1 MTNFEKLGVFY
12 LGRTVDT
19 DSTSSEATPLL
30 YDSQDLTTHAVC
42 IGMTGSG
49 KTGLGIGLIEE
60 AAIDGIPSILID
72 PKGDLGNLLLT
83 FPNLSPADFRP
94 WVDEGEAA
102 RKQMTP
108 DEFATHTAAVW
119 KKGLAQW
126 GQDGERIA
134 RLKASADFA
143 IYTPA
148 SKAGLPLSILSSL
161 DAPPPGFADDA
172 TAMRDRVSSAVTG
185 LLALIGVEADPLQ
198 SREHILL
205 SFIVDREWRAGRNLD
220 LTSLVHAIQEPGV
233 DRLGVLALES
243 FFPAKDRL
251 ALAMRL
257 NNLIAS
263 PGFAA
268 SWLLPR
274 LTTQVR

>member
-1 MTNFEKLGVFY
+1 M
-12 LGRTVDT
+12 
-19 DSTSSEATPLL
+19 
-30 YDSQDLTTHAVC
+30 
-42 IGMTGSG
+42 
-49 KTGLGIGLIEE
+49 
-60 AAIDGIPSILID
+60 
-72 PKGDLGNLLLT
+72 
-83 FPNLSPADFRP
+83 
-94 WVDEGEAA
+94 DEGEAA

-268 SWLLPR
+268 WTEGEPLNIQRLLYTPEGKPR
-274 LTTQVR
+274 VSVLSISHLNDAERMFFVTVLLNEVLAWTRRQTGTSSLRALLYMDEIFGCLLYTSRCV